1 MNAMKQLL
9 LAGLFISSLSA
20 SAQNVIWS
28 HAIGNWRNG
37 PTVYITPLI
46 ETSEAFTTA
55 QLIARY
61 KAEYPELKNVTD
73 LDVLR
78 FGSTEEGEESRR
90 TLKAKYGMR
99 KLEVVMLE
107 KPKEQVVT
115 PGPAQPYRSAKH
127 AHAAN

>member
-1 MNAMKQLL
+1 MKAILTATLL
-9 LAGLFISSLSA
+9 IITCAV
-20 SAQNVIWS
+20 SAQNLPTGQAGTIWS

-37 PTVYITPLI
+37 PVVYITPLI
-46 ETSEAFTTA
+46 ETTEAFTTP

-61 KAEYPELKNVTD
+61 RAEFPALKDVSD

-78 FGSTEEGEESRR
+78 FGTPEEGEESRR

-107 KPKEQVVT
+107 MPKEQSVT
-115 PGPAQPYRSAKH
+115 PTPAQP
-127 AHAAN
+127 

>member
-1 MNAMKQLL
+1 MFAMKHL
-9 LAGLFISSLSA
+9 LALALVLGALAA
-20 SAQNVIWS
+20 SAQNTIWS

-46 ETSEAFTTA
+46 ETTEAFTTP

-61 KAEYPELKNVTD
+61 RAEFPELKEVTD

-78 FGSTEEGEESRR
+78 FGTPEEGNDSRN

-99 KLEVVMLE
+99 KLEVMMLAE
-107 KPKEQVVT
+107 PKEQPVT
-115 PGPAQPYRSAKH
+115 PAPARP
-127 AHAAN
+127 

>member
-1 MNAMKQLL
+1 MRTLITSLL
-9 LAGLFISSLSA
+9 LAIGLTA

-46 ETSEAFTTA
+46 ETTEAFTTA

-61 KAEYPELKNVTD
+61 KAEYPELKDVTE

-78 FGSTEEGEESRR
+78 FGTPEEGNDSRN

-107 KPKEQVVT
+107 APKEQPVT
-115 PGPAQPYRSAKH
+115 PAPTRP
-127 AHAAN
+127 

>member
-1 MNAMKQLL
+1 MRPLLTIAL
-9 LAGLFISSLSA
+9 LAIYLGASS
-20 SAQNVIWS
+20 QNLPTGQAGTIWS

-37 PTVYITPLI
+37 PVVYITPLI
-46 ETSEAFTTA
+46 ETTEAFTTP

-61 KAEYPELKNVTD
+61 KAEFPALKDVTD

-78 FGSTEEGEESRR
+78 FGTPEEGEESRR

-107 KPKEQVVT
+107 LPKEQPIT
-115 PGPAQPYRSAKH
+115 PSPAQP
-127 AHAAN
+127 